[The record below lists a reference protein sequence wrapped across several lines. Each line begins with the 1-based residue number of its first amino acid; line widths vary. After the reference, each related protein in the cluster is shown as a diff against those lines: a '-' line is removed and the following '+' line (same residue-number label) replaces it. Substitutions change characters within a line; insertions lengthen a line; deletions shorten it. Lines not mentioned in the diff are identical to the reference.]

1 MQYNGSMKRALRY
14 PSRWADRMR
23 TLGTTAALSVA
34 LGACAN
40 PFGTRPGTTE
50 YPGSGAGPNAAAVYV
65 VNEKDTVASV
75 SQRFGVSEQTIIDR
89 NRLKGPP
96 YTLKVGQ
103 YLELPGAKF
112 VADNTGGGAATQA
125 VAPNAP
131 GPVKKES
138 LAPPPGAKG
147 EATSTAT
154 AHTPTPLAPP
164 EREAARSEPKS
175 EPKSEPVTVA
185 ATPPPARMSWPV
197 NGKILVPY
205 GTAAGGQKNDG
216 IDIQATAGESVKAAE
231 GGTVI
236 YAGSD
241 VAHLGNLL
249 LVQHPG
255 GYITAYGN
263 NESLLVKKGD
273 AVKKGQVIAKA
284 GSSGGAAS
292 PRVHFEVRRGGSKTI
307 DPTTVLP
314 AQ

>member
-1 MQYNGSMKRALRY
+1 MQYNGLMKRAPRY
-14 PSRWADRMR
+14 PSRWAGWMR

-50 YPGSGAGPNAAAVYV
+50 YPGSGAGPNSAAVYV

-89 NRLKGPP
+89 NKLKGPP

-112 VADNTGGGAATQA
+112 VADNTGGGATQA

-147 EATSTAT
+147 ESTPAGP
-154 AHTPTPLAPP
+154 AHTAGQPTPLAAP
-164 EREAARSEPKS
+164 EREAAKS
-175 EPKSEPVTVA
+175 ESVTVA
-185 ATPPPARMSWPV
+185 ATPPPRMAWPV
-197 NGKILVPY
+197 NGKILAPY

-216 IDIQATAGESVKAAE
+216 IDIQATAGESVKAAD

-284 GSSGGAAS
+284 GTSGGAAS

>member
-1 MQYNGSMKRALRY
+1 
-14 PSRWADRMR
+14 MR

-89 NRLKGPP
+89 NKLKGPP

-112 VADNTGGGAATQA
+112 FADNTGGGGATQA

-131 GPVKKES
+131 GPVKKET

-147 EATSTAT
+147 EATQ
-154 AHTPTPLAPP
+154 PTPLAPP
-164 EREAARSEPKS
+164 EREAAKPES
-175 EPKSEPVTVA
+175 VTVA
-185 ATPPPARMSWPV
+185 ATPPPRMSWPV

-216 IDIQATAGESVKAAE
+216 IDIQATAGESVKAAD

-284 GSSGGAAS
+284 GSSGGVAS

>member
-1 MQYNGSMKRALRY
+1 MKRAPRY
-14 PSRWADRMR
+14 PSRWAGWMR
-23 TLGTTAALSVA
+23 TLGTMAALSVA

-50 YPGSGAGPNAAAVYV
+50 YPGSGAGPNSAAVYV

-112 VADNTGGGAATQA
+112 VADSTGGAATQA

-147 EATSTAT
+147 ESTPAGPTHT
-154 AHTPTPLAPP
+154 AGQPTPLAPP
-164 EREAARSEPKS
+164 EREAPKA
-175 EPKSEPVTVA
+175 EPVSVA
-185 ATPPPARMSWPV
+185 ATPPPRMSWPV
-197 NGKILVPY
+197 NGKILTPY

-216 IDIQATAGESVKAAE
+216 IDIQATAGEPVKAAD

-263 NESLLVKKGD
+263 NEALLVKKGD
-273 AVKKGQVIAKA
+273 SVKKGQVIAKA
-284 GSSGGAAS
+284 GTSGGAAS